1 LAVIFK
7 LAAMS
12 IKIERVRPEDLDEL
26 VKVSCETFY
35 HTFYQQNTK
44 EDMDLFLASSFNP
57 HKLQEEMSEP
67 DNHFFFAKE
76 GEMIAGY
83 LKLSTAPS
91 DEIDGEVL
99 EIARIYVVKEKLG
112 SGVGKALLEFAIS
125 FAEELSK
132 KTVYLG
138 VWEQNKKAINFYER
152 FGFTKFSEH
161 IFMVGKDPQ
170 TDWLFKKEL

>member
-1 LAVIFK
+1 
-7 LAAMS
+7 MS
-12 IKIERVRPEDLDEL
+12 IKIEKVSIDDLDEL
-26 VKVSCETFY
+26 VKISFETFY
-35 HTFYQQNTK
+35 ETFYQQNTE
-44 EDMDLFLASSFNP
+44 EDMELFLASSFNP
-57 HKLQEEMSEP
+57 DKLHEEMLQP

-76 GEMIAGY
+76 SEMVAGY

-91 DEIDGEVL
+91 SELGREVL

-125 FAEELSK
+125 FASELAK

-138 VWEQNKKAINFYER
+138 VWEHNKKAINFYER
-152 FGFTKFSEH
+152 FGFTKFGEH

-170 TDWLFKKEL
+170 TDWLFKKELEN